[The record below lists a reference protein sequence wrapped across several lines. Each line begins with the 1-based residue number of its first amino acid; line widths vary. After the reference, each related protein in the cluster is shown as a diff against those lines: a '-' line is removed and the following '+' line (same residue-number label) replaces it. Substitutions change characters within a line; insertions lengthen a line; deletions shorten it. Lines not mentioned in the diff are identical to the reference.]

1 MKTLLAK
8 IFSISKKDALIR
20 FSSASELLFFLG
32 LPMLFTF
39 VLGGGFGGA
48 PTATEQRL
56 PLLLVDQDG
65 STLSADLIAILAGS
79 DVVEPTLHDLA
90 EAETLLQQKE
100 YPALLLIPAGFE
112 ADLTAQTAVNLDF
125 RRLPNDQDAVLI
137 EQVVTTA
144 VDQVSRVWDTAR
156 RGVLEA
162 EKIQPFASDEAKQ
175 AYFDQLLATARI
187 EFDALPERVSLSVPA
202 STVTDFELFAT
213 AAHQSAG
220 QLVTWVL
227 IPLLAIASL
236 FSAERTHGTLRRLL
250 TTPTNNGTYIL
261 GTIVG
266 QLSLALVQMLLL
278 VLFGVLVMKVNWGQS
293 PLALAIMM
301 VSFGLAAVAMGTMI
315 GTFTKTEEQAG
326 NLSIMLGM
334 AMALL
339 GGCWWP
345 LELFPAGLKTAV
357 QVLPTTW
364 AMQGFSNIV
373 IRGVGPQ
380 EVLLE
385 AAVLLG
391 FAALFFVIGVWRFR
405 FE

>member
-56 PLLLVDQDG
+56 PLLVVDQDN
-65 STLSADLIAILAGS
+65 SSLSADLIAILTAS
-79 DVVEPTLHDLA
+79 DVVEPHLYSLA
-90 EAETLLQQKE
+90 EAEPLLQEKE
-100 YPALLLIPAGFE
+100 FPALLLIPAQFE
-112 ADLTAQTAVNLDF
+112 DNLTAQTAVTLDF

-137 EQVVTTA
+137 EQVVATA

-162 EKIQPFASDEAKQ
+162 EKVTPFASAETRQ
-175 AYFDQLLATARI
+175 AYFDQLLATARL
-187 EFDALPERVSLSVPA
+187 EFEALPERVSVTVPA
-202 STVTDFELFAT
+202 TTVSDFELFAT

-236 FSAERTHGTLRRLL
+236 FSAERTQGTLRRLL
-250 TTPTNNGTYIL
+250 TTPTGNGTYIL

-293 PLALAIMM
+293 PLALIIMM

-385 AAVLLG
+385 AAVLIG
-391 FAALFFVIGVWRFR
+391 FAALFFIIGVWRFR